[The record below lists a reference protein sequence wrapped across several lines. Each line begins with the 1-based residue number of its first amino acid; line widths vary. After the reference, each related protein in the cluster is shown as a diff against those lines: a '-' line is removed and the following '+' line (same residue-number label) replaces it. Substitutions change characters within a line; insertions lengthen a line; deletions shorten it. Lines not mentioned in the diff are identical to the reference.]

1 MRLKIFFEGGL
12 NGEEVVNFWMGG
24 WGGGGGEGGGWECRV
39 FRDRNYKFYFMN
51 LI

>member
-12 NGEEVVNFWMGG
+12 NGEEVVNFWMGV
-24 WGGGGGEGGGWECRV
+24 GGGWECRV

>member
-24 WGGGGGEGGGWECRV
+24 WGGGGRV
-39 FRDRNYKFYFMN
+39 GVGSAGFLEIEIINFTS
-51 LI
+51 

>member
-24 WGGGGGEGGGWECRV
+24 GGVGGLGVQG
-39 FRDRNYKFYFMN
+39 F
-51 LI
+51 